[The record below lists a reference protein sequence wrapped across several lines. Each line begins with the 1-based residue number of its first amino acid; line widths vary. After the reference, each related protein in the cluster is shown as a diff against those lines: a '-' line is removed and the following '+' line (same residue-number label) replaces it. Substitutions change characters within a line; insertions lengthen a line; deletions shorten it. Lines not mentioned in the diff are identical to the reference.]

1 MFRLPRPAGNP
12 WNIAMHIASAQ
23 PSHAYRYYT
32 YTDDEE

>member
-1 MFRLPRPAGNP
+1 MFRGQPANP

-32 YTDDEE
+32 YTDDAE